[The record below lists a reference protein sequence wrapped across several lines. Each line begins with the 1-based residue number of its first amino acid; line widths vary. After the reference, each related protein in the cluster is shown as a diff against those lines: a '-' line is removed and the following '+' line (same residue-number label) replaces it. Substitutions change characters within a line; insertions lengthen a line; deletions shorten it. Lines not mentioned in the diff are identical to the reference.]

1 MDPKTKAEKDMEKKM
16 KLQLEIELKKGAI
29 VRKLSMHID
38 KKMKSFKQE
47 KKEETINHDEESW
60 NDSYESNEDD
70 DVFIDPTDTPKST
83 SHSKSVMTRMIK
95 RD

>member
-1 MDPKTKAEKDMEKKM
+1 MEKKM

>member
-1 MDPKTKAEKDMEKKM
+1 
-16 KLQLEIELKKGAI
+16 
-29 VRKLSMHID
+29 
-38 KKMKSFKQE
+38 MKSFKQE

-83 SHSKSVMTRMIK
+83 NHSKSVMTRMIK